1 MTSSRTPYPALRAVL
16 VIVALCTATACGL
29 TGSGSG
35 DTDGAGGPGRRATPT
50 RSASPT
56 PGTPTPSTTTATPSA
71 TTTSPTPSARATPP
85 SLTRRA
91 TPRPTASRRPAAR
104 PAGPARPVVAGTIAK
119 GLTTPW
125 DLAFLPDGSALLSER
140 DTARVDRVTPGG
152 KVGTVGRVPGVVH
165 EGEGGLL
172 GLALS
177 PHYSRDHLLYAYITT
192 RTDNRVVRMTYD
204 GTGLGPPEAVFT
216 GIPRGPQHH
225 NGGRLRFGP
234 DGYLYVP
241 TGDGEQRA
249 RAQNRSSLGGKILR
263 ITANG
268 KPAPG
273 NPFGTA
279 VWTYGHRNVE
289 GLVFDPQGRLWA
301 SEFGDKAADE
311 LNRIRAGGNYGW
323 PVLEGRG
330 GARRGYVD
338 PLAQW
343 PTDDASPSGLTYADG
358 SMWLASLRGER
369 LWRVPVAGGRVTGAS
384 KAFLVGTYGR
394 LRHVARAPD
403 GSLWLLTNNTDGRVS
418 PRPGD
423 DRILRL
429 RLTR

>member
-1 MTSSRTPYPALRAVL
+1 MTRSRTPRLTLRALLLTV
-16 VIVALCTATACGL
+16 VLCTATACGL
-29 TGSGSG
+29 TG
-35 DTDGAGGPGRRATPT
+35 TDNSGGPDRRATPSK
-50 RSASPT
+50 SARPT
-56 PGTPTPSTTTATPSA
+56 ATATP
-71 TTTSPTPSARATPP
+71 TTPASPTPSATSVSPKPTPRATSAAPK
-85 SLTRRA
+85 RRA
-91 TPRPTASRRPAAR
+91 APRPAASRKAASR

-140 DTARVDRVTPGG
+140 DTARIDRVTPGG
-152 KVGTVGRVPGVVH
+152 NVSTVGRVPGVVH

-177 PHYSRDHLLYAYITT
+177 PHFSRDRLLYAYITT
-192 RTDNRVVRMTYD
+192 GTDNRVVRMTY
-204 GTGLGPPEAVFT
+204 TGSALGAPEAVFT

-249 RAQNRSSLGGKILR
+249 RAQNRSSLGGKVLR
-263 ITANG
+263 LTASG

-343 PTDDASPSGLTYADG
+343 PTDDASPSGLAYADG

>member
-1 MTSSRTPYPALRAVL
+1 MTRSRTPRPALRAVL
-16 VIVALCTATACGL
+16 LLVVACTATACGL
-29 TGSGSG
+29 GGSGS
-35 DTDGAGGPGRRATPT
+35 DDSGGPDRRAIPT
-50 RSASPT
+50 RSARANPA
-56 PGTPTPSTTTATPSA
+56 PSTATPTPSA
-71 TTTSPTPSARATPP
+71 TTASPKPSARATSATP
-85 SLTRRA
+85 TRRA
-91 TPRPTASRRPAAR
+91 SPRPTASHKAEPAR
-104 PAGPARPVVAGTIAK
+104 PAGPARPVVTGTIAK

-140 DTARVDRVTPGG
+140 DTARIDRVTPGG
-152 KVGTVGRVPGVVH
+152 NVSTVGRVPGVVH

-177 PHYSRDHLLYAYITT
+177 PHFSRDHLLYAYITT
-192 RTDNRVVRMTYD
+192 RNDNRVVRMTY
-204 GTGLGPPEAVFT
+204 TSSGLGAPEAVFT

-225 NGGRLRFGP
+225 NGGRPRFGP

-263 ITANG
+263 ITASG

-330 GARRGYVD
+330 GAKRGYVD

-343 PTDDASPSGLTYADG
+343 PTDDASPSGLAYADG

-369 LWRVPVAGGRVTGAS
+369 LWRVPVAGGRVTDAS
-384 KAFLVGTYGR
+384 KAFFVGTYGR

>member
-1 MTSSRTPYPALRAVL
+1 MTNSRTPHPAPRVVLRAVL
-16 VIVALCTATACGL
+16 VTVALCTATACGL
-29 TGSGSG
+29 TGSGNS
-35 DTDGAGGPGRRATPT
+35 DGAAGPDRRATPT
-50 RSASPT
+50 KSAR
-56 PGTPTPSTTTATPSA
+56 PTPSTAGPTPSA
-71 TTTSPTPSARATPP
+71 TTRSPKPSARATSPAP
-85 SLTRRA
+85 TRRP
-91 TPRPTASRRPAAR
+91 TPRPTASRKAPAAR

-140 DTARVDRVTPGG
+140 DTARIDRVTPGG
-152 KVGTVGRVPGVVH
+152 RVGTVGRVPGVVH

-177 PHYSRDHLLYAYITT
+177 PHYSRDRLLYAYITT

-204 GTGLGPPEAVFT
+204 GSRLGAPKAVFT

-263 ITANG
+263 LTASG

-330 GARRGYVD
+330 GAGRGYVD

-343 PTDDASPSGLTYADG
+343 PTDDASPSGLAYADG

-369 LWRVPVAGGRVTGAS
+369 LWRVPVAGGRVTGPS
-384 KAFLVGTYGR
+384 KAFFVGTYGR

-423 DRILRL
+423 DRILRV